1 MDERPTSA
9 TLEEW
14 EALDNVMVIDYQGLD
29 LAEQLTNEQWQT
41 IKDTHKMRGV
51 DVWFRT
57 HWLPKNGYEVTRDN
71 LFDDTLHADGVV
83 IE

>member
-29 LAEQLTNEQWQT
+29 LAEQLTDEQWQT
-41 IKDTHKMRGV
+41 IKDTHQMRGV

-57 HWLPKNGYEVTRDN
+57 QWLPKNGYEVTRDN